1 MERFPDKINMD
12 DLFNKEREQY
22 LQREKVYSKILNR
35 VHTQIK
41 TTSRQRDS
49 NKFVFFVV
57 PEFLVGTPTYDVAAC
72 TAFIIDK
79 LKNNGF
85 FVKYT
90 HPNLLFISWEHYLDK
105 MKRSEIKKHY
115 GCSVDGFGNQINS
128 KEETHSS
135 PKNMDTLLLTS
146 KKIDLVAKNKK
157 EYRDTNTYKPT
168 GNLIYNNSLLQQIED
183 KNRII

>member
-1 MERFPDKINMD
+1 MD
-12 DLFNKEREQY
+12 DLFNKEREHY

-41 TTSRQRDS
+41 TTSRQRNS
-49 NKFVFFVV
+49 SKFVFFVV

-90 HPNLLFISWEHYLDK
+90 HPNLLFISWQHYLDK
-105 MKRSEIKKHY
+105 MKRNEIKKQY
-115 GCSVDGFGNQINS
+115 GYSVDGLGNKINN
-128 KEETHSS
+128 KEEPLSS

-146 KKIDLVAKNKK
+146 KKIDLVTKNKK
-157 EYRDTNTYKPT
+157 EYRDTNSYKPT

-183 KNRII
+183 KTRII